1 MTRIRLSITIAA
13 LLVPALLAPIAAEK
27 QARVV
32 TKPAAQTDMS
42 SGKEMYREYCA
53 SCHGADGHGS
63 AKTAAALK
71 STIPDLTTIAKR
83 HHTNDVAMVVQN
95 VLREDKLP
103 GHQAKGMPDWRPILF
118 RVSGGREDQT
128 ILRQANLGRYVES
141 LQGK

>member
-1 MTRIRLSITIAA
+1 MTRIRLSVIIAA

-27 QARVV
+27 QAKVV
-32 TKPAAQTDMS
+32 TKPATRTDMS
-42 SGKEMYREYCA
+42 SGKEMYSEYCA

-63 AKTAAALK
+63 ARTAAALK
-71 STIPDLTTIAKR
+71 ATIPDLASIRKR
-83 HHTNDVAMVVQN
+83 HHTTDVSTFVRN

-118 RVSGGREDQT
+118 RVSGGNEDQAT
-128 ILRQANLGRYVES
+128 LRQTNLGKYVES